1 MFGLVL
7 KEDEG
12 IFCIVENIDDY
23 YLTIN
28 YEMYIEFFYLDV
40 VFRIVVFL
48 RKDCFDIKCVLEFD
62 L

>member
-23 YLTIN
+23 YLTID

-40 VFRIVVFL
+40 VFRIVAFL
-48 RKDCFDIKCVLEFD
+48 RKDCFDIKCVSEFD

>member
-40 VFRIVVFL
+40 VFRIVAFL